1 VVICNDFVSTEED
14 SIELTIQA
22 QTDSPSPAPW
32 FHMDKTKN
40 GLLFRLGG
48 AWLFRNVGA
57 LESAFQAHF
66 AADIPKKLSV
76 QLSIEKD
83 CIMDSSG
90 ACLIA
95 QAIKMLKSQGRAV
108 EVLSNGEYPLLE
120 KFLAFQPA
128 VEQLQ
133 PSQSWKT
140 RWLDHIGY
148 RAIVLKKT
156 ALSMLEFLGEVLVT
170 WWTTFKSSAHI
181 RWVSVFRQC
190 EEVGVKALPIVGL
203 ISFLI
208 GVVLSYQSINQLRRF
223 GAEIYTID
231 FLGVSILREI
241 AVLLTA
247 IVIAGRSGSA
257 FTAQIGTMGLN
268 QEIDAIRMLG
278 LNPILVLVVPRLL
291 AIIVC
296 LPILVFFAMIMGLLG
311 GMLMT
316 GLIID
321 VTPLQF
327 ANYLQKAISHSAFWV
342 GMSKAPLFAI
352 LIGLVGCYRGFQ
364 VKGSAESVGRMTTQ
378 SVVESIFL
386 VIICDA
392 LMSILF
398 SYLKV

>member
-1 VVICNDFVSTEED
+1 
-14 SIELTIQA
+14 
-22 QTDSPSPAPW
+22 
-32 FHMDKTKN
+32 
-40 GLLFRLGG
+40 
-48 AWLFRNVGA
+48 
-57 LESAFQAHF
+57 
-66 AADIPKKLSV
+66 
-76 QLSIEKD
+76 
-83 CIMDSSG
+83 
-90 ACLIA
+90 
-95 QAIKMLKSQGRAV
+95 MLKSQGRAV